1 MPDNVITESEMGVEI
16 AEQSALERL
25 IHASAR
31 YLDDHEFQA
40 YLDLYREEGVYSIV
54 TKAPELPE
62 PMIWMQRSRAELQER
77 ISAMSEHEWEIA
89 GVEQTRIVSVDIIE
103 VNGATADTS
112 SSFAL
117 YHTGQEGLTSCY
129 AVGRYDDFWEKAADT
144 WKLGSRRVMLKTRQL
159 GMLSPLPI

>member
-1 MPDNVITESEMGVEI
+1 MSVEI
-16 AEQSALERL
+16 TDQLALNRL
-25 IHASAR
+25 VHASAR

-77 ISAMSEHEWEIA
+77 ISSMSEHEWEIA
-89 GVEQTRIVSVDIIE
+89 GVEQTRVVSVDIVE
-103 VNGATADTS
+103 VNGDTATTS

-129 AVGRYDDFWEKAADT
+129 AVGRYDDCWEKAKDA
-144 WKLGSRRVMLKTRQL
+144 WKLGSRRVVLKTRQL

>member
-1 MPDNVITESEMGVEI
+1 MSEDI
-16 AEQSALERL
+16 ADQLALNRL
-25 IHASAR
+25 VHASAR

-77 ISAMSEHEWEIA
+77 ISSMSEHEWEIA
-89 GVEQTRIVSVDIIE
+89 GVEQTRVVSVDIVE
-103 VNGATADTS
+103 VNGETATTS

-117 YHTGQEGLTSCY
+117 YHTSQEGLTSCY
-129 AVGRYDDFWEKAADT
+129 AVGRYDDCWKKPRMHGSWAAA
-144 WKLGSRRVMLKTRQL
+144 GSC
-159 GMLSPLPI
+159 

>member
-1 MPDNVITESEMGVEI
+1 MSEEI
-16 AEQSALERL
+16 AAQLELNRL

-54 TKAPELPE
+54 TKAPELPD

-77 ISAMSEHEWEIA
+77 ISSMSEHEWEIA
-89 GVEQTRIVSVDIIE
+89 GVEQTRVVSVDIVE
-103 VNGATADTS
+103 VDGETANTS

-117 YHTGQEGLTSCY
+117 YHTGEEGLTSCY
-129 AVGRYDDFWEKAADT
+129 AVGRYDDCWEKATDT
-144 WKLGSRRVMLKTRQL
+144 WKLAGRRVELKTRQL

>member
-1 MPDNVITESEMGVEI
+1 MSEEI
-16 AEQSALERL
+16 AARLELNRL

-77 ISAMSEHEWEIA
+77 ISSMSEHEWEIA
-89 GVEQTRIVSVDIIE
+89 GVEQTRVVSVDIVE
-103 VNGATADTS
+103 VNGETATTS

-129 AVGRYDDFWEKAADT
+129 AVGRYDDCWEKAKDA
-144 WKLGSRRVMLKTRQL
+144 WKLGSRRVLLKTRQL